1 MVMTFSTLFRKQIRS
16 VLKRISNN
24 KKSLVPDTQNT
35 DQNSGQT
42 FEALV
47 LDDLIFEF
55 ALIEVK
61 NLTTSQKKKIH
72 PKATPKC
79 RVFRGACEDG
89 KTVYVLDLPK
99 STPDFIVVHPDEIK
113 FIECKSIFSGSK
125 APKFNAGL
133 NDPQKVRMT
142 IYLTYKANGNV
153 IVIRHGEQ
161 IITEEEAEALH
172 TYADEMEAFSNV
184 LKKRLRAKLRRIN
197 PEYAKRFEH
206 LDVDL
211 WKYSESLEEEAL
223 NLFDK

>member
-1 MVMTFSTLFRKQIRS
+1 MTVSPLFRKQIRS

-55 ALIEVK
+55 ALVEVE

-125 APKFNAGL
+125 TPKFNAGL

-142 IYLTYKANGNV
+142 IYLTYKADGNV
-153 IVIRHGEQ
+153 IIMRHGEQ
-161 IITEEEAEALH
+161 IISDEEANALQE
-172 TYADEMEAFSNV
+172 YSKLMEEYSNT
-184 LKKRLRAKLRRIN
+184 LKKQFGSKLGNIK

-206 LDVDL
+206 TDADL
-211 WKYSESLEEEAL
+211 WEYSESLEEQAL

>member
-1 MVMTFSTLFRKQIRS
+1 MTVSPLFRKQIRS

-55 ALIEVK
+55 ALVEVE

-125 APKFNAGL
+125 TPKFNAGL

-142 IYLTYKANGNV
+142 IYLTYKADGNV
-153 IVIRHGEQ
+153 IIMRHGEQ
-161 IITEEEAEALH
+161 IITEEEAEALQE
-172 TYADEMEAFSNV
+172 YADEMEAYSNV
-184 LKKRLRAKLRRIN
+184 LKKRLRARLRRIN

-211 WKYSESLEEEAL
+211 WKYSEFLEEEAL

>member
-1 MVMTFSTLFRKQIRS
+1 MTVPSLFRKQIRS
-16 VLKRISNN
+16 VLKKISNN

-55 ALIEVK
+55 ALIEVE

-125 APKFNAGL
+125 TPKFNAGL

-161 IITEEEAEALH
+161 IITEEEAEALQE
-172 TYADEMEAFSNV
+172 YADEMEAYSNV
-184 LKKRLRAKLRRIN
+184 LKKRLRAKLRRIK

-211 WKYSESLEEEAL
+211 WKYSEFLEEEAL

>member
-1 MVMTFSTLFRKQIRS
+1 MTVSPLFRKQIRS

-55 ALIEVK
+55 ALVEVE

-125 APKFNAGL
+125 TPKFNAGL

-142 IYLTYKANGNV
+142 IYLTYKADGNV
-153 IVIRHGEQ
+153 IIMRHGEQ
-161 IITEEEAEALH
+161 IINDEEAEALQEFSESMEE
-172 TYADEMEAFSNV
+172 YAIY
-184 LKKRLRAKLRRIN
+184 LKKKLASRLGRIK

-206 LDVDL
+206 NDADL
-211 WKYSESLEEEAL
+211 WDYSEFLEEQAL

>member
-1 MVMTFSTLFRKQIRS
+1 MTVSPLFRKQIRS

-55 ALIEVK
+55 ALVEVE

-125 APKFNAGL
+125 TPKFNAGL

-142 IYLTYKANGNV
+142 IYLTYKASGNV
-153 IVIRHGEQ
+153 IIIRHGEQ
-161 IITEEEAEALH
+161 IITEEEAEALQE
-172 TYADEMEAFSNV
+172 YADEMEAYSNV
-184 LKKRLRAKLRRIN
+184 LKKRLRARLRRIN

-211 WKYSESLEEEAL
+211 WKYSEFLEEEAL

>member
-1 MVMTFSTLFRKQIRS
+1 MTDSSLFRQQIRF
-16 VLKRISNN
+16 VLKRISDN
-24 KKSLVPDTQNT
+24 KKNLVPDTQNT

-42 FEALV
+42 FEGLV
-47 LDDLIFEF
+47 LDYLIFEF

-79 RVFRGACEDG
+79 RVFRGACKDG

-113 FIECKSIFSGSK
+113 FIECKSIFSVSK
-125 APKFNAGL
+125 TPKFNAGL
-133 NDPQKVRMT
+133 NDPEKVRMT
-142 IYLTYKANGNV
+142 IYLTYKAKDNV

-161 IITEEEAEALH
+161 IITEEEAEAVQEF
-172 TYADEMEAFSNV
+172 ADEMDAFENA
-184 LKKRLRAKLRRIN
+184 LWKRLRAKLGRVK

-211 WKYSESLEEEAL
+211 WKYSESLEEKAL